1 MSIDPLFI
9 GNSVILP
16 FGVPITHTWLEIGVI
31 IKTVEVYNI
40 KRFVELGVHRGGLA
54 SCFIT
59 RSMMDE
65 SFWYLGTEIDPAI
78 TNPTVVALAR
88 GAERATVMIADNFHP
103 DTIALIKA
111 WLAQGGG
118 KRFIYC
124 DGGNKPAEFDLWAPF
139 LRPGDVIG
147 VHDLHKE
154 IMEEHFVGIPNSL
167 HRIRENYLIQTRIA
181 LFVKR

>member
-1 MSIDPLFI
+1 MTIDKLFI

-31 IKTVEVYNI
+31 IKTVEVHNI

-59 RSMMDE
+59 RSMLDR

-78 TNPTVVALAR
+78 TSPTVVALSKK
-88 GAERATVMIADNFHP
+88 AERSEIKFGNHLNP
-103 DTIALIKA
+103 DTIVGIQM
-111 WLAQGGG
+111 WLSQGPG

-124 DGGNKPAEFDLWAPF
+124 DGGNKPAEFDLWMPF

-147 VHDLHKE
+147 VHDLDNE
-154 IMEEHFVGIPNSL
+154 IMEEHFINNPDNL

>member
-1 MSIDPLFI
+1 MSIDLLFT

-16 FGVPITHTWLEIGVI
+16 FGVPITHSWLEIGVI
-31 IKTVEVYNI
+31 IKTIEVHNI

-59 RSMMDE
+59 RSMLDE

-78 TNPTVVALAR
+78 INPMMIALAR
-88 GAERATVMIADNFHP
+88 RAERSTIKVADNFNP
-103 DTIALIKA
+103 NVIAMIKT
-111 WLAQGGG
+111 WLEQGLG

-124 DGGNKPAEFDLWAPF
+124 DGGNKPAEFDLWMPF

-147 VHDLHKE
+147 VHDLHNE
-154 IMEEHFVGIPNSL
+154 IMEDHFVDIPDSL
-167 HRIRENYLIQTRIA
+167 HRIRENYLYNTRIA
-181 LFVKR
+181 LFVRR

>member
-9 GNSVILP
+9 SNSVILP
-16 FGVPITHTWLEIGVI
+16 FGVPITHSWIEIGVI
-31 IKTVEVYNI
+31 IKTIEVHNI

-59 RSMMDE
+59 RSMLDE

-78 TNPTVVALAR
+78 TAPTVVALSRRAAR
-88 GAERATVMIADNFHP
+88 SVIMFADNFNP
-103 DTIALIKA
+103 DVIAMIKA
-111 WLAQGGG
+111 WLEKGLG

-124 DGGNKPAEFDLWAPF
+124 DGGNKPAEFDLWMPF

-147 VHDLHKE
+147 VHDLHNE
-154 IMEEHFVGIPNSL
+154 IMEDHFVDIPDSL
-167 HRIRENYLIQTRIA
+167 HRIRESYLIHTRIA